1 MQQFLILIIF
11 TMQLKIAFV
20 CMMELRE
27 SSKSPEIT
35 HTSLILDSIVEGVFT
50 VDENMV
56 ITYFNHAAE
65 KITKISREEAVGKHC
80 YDVLKSNIC
89 EQLCPLQCSFTT
101 NEKIVDKHKNILRS
115 DGILV
120 PVSIS
125 TASLYNEAGEVVG
138 GVETFRDLTQIEA
151 LKKEI
156 NKSYTFEDIVSKNH
170 LILKI
175 FDTLPIISQS
185 NSTVLIQG
193 PSGSGKELFARAI
206 HNLSD
211 RKKGP
216 FVAVNCGALPDTL
229 IESELFGY
237 IKGAFTD
244 AKKDK
249 PGRFALAKGGSIFLD
264 EVESLPLSTQV
275 KLLRVLQEK
284 EFEPLGATAPI
295 DADVRVIAA
304 TKENLANLIKKD
316 KFRDDLFYRLNV
328 VKIELP
334 PLVKRRDDIP
344 ILIKHFLDKFN
355 KRMGKTIED
364 VSKNVMS
371 ILLEYDYPGN
381 IRELENIIEHA
392 FVMCQGTR
400 IRTAHLPNELSPKQE
415 IVKFDEEVNRPPI
428 QVFEK
433 LLIEETLEKH
443 NGNKLLTA
451 IELGLHR
458 STLWRKMKKYG
469 LI

>member
-1 MQQFLILIIF
+1 
-11 TMQLKIAFV
+11 MQLKNDDV
-20 CMMELRE
+20 GMNNLNET
-27 SSKSPEIT
+27 KSNLEIN
-35 HTSLILDSIVEGVFT
+35 HSGLILDSIVEGVFT

-65 KITKISREEAVGKHC
+65 KITGIAKEYAIGQHC

-89 EQLCPLQCSFTT
+89 EKTCPMRCSFTT
-101 NEKIVDKHKNILRS
+101 DEEIIDKHKDILRH
-115 DGILV
+115 DGTLI

-125 TASLYNEAGEVVG
+125 TAALRNEAGEVIG
-138 GVETFRDLTQIEA
+138 GVETFRDLSTIEQLRKA
-151 LKKEI
+151 I

-170 LILKI
+170 LILRI

-185 NSTVLIQG
+185 DSTVLLQG

-206 HNLSD
+206 HSLSG
-211 RKKGP
+211 RKNKP
-216 FVAVNCGALPDTL
+216 FIAINCGALPETL
-229 IESELFGY
+229 LESELFGY

-295 DADVRVIAA
+295 DTDVRVIAA
-304 TKENLANLIKKD
+304 TKENLTNLIKKD
-316 KFRDDLFYRLNV
+316 KFRDDLYYRLNV

-344 ILIKHFLDKFN
+344 ILINHFIDKFN
-355 KRMGKTIED
+355 KRMGKSIED

-371 ILLEYDYPGN
+371 ILLDYDYPGN

-392 FVMCQGTR
+392 FVMCQGTK
-400 IRTAHLPNELSPKQE
+400 IRTADLPNELSPKLE
-415 IVKFDEEVNRPPI
+415 ITKLDEEVNRPPM

-443 NGNKLLTA
+443 NGNKLLSAT
-451 IELGLHR
+451 ELGLHR

>member
-1 MQQFLILIIF
+1 MKF
-11 TMQLKIAFV
+11 KIA
-20 CMMELRE
+20 
-27 SSKSPEIT
+27 
-35 HTSLILDSIVEGVFT
+35 HTDIILDSIADGVFT
-50 VDENMV
+50 VDEDMV

-65 KITKISREEAVGKHC
+65 KITGISKEIAVGQHC
-80 YDVLKSNIC
+80 YEVLKSNIC
-89 EQLCPLQCSFTT
+89 EKTCPLRCSFTT
-101 NEKIVDKHKNILRS
+101 DEEIIDKHKNILRS
-115 DGILV
+115 DGSLI

-125 TASLYNEAGEVVG
+125 TSALRNEEGKVVG
-138 GVETFRDLTQIEA
+138 GVETFRDLSTLEE

-185 NSTVLIQG
+185 DSTVLIQG
-193 PSGSGKELFARAI
+193 ESGSGKELFARAI
-206 HNLSD
+206 HSLSN

-284 EFEPLGATAPI
+284 EFEPLGSTELVK
-295 DADVRVIAA
+295 ADVRVIAA
-304 TKENLANLIKKD
+304 TKDNLVQLIKNE
-316 KFRDDLFYRLNV
+316 KFRDDLYYRLNV

-334 PLVKRRDDIP
+334 PLAKRRDDIP
-344 ILIKHFLDKFN
+344 ILIKHFIDKFN
-355 KRMGKTIED
+355 KRMGKSIED
-364 VSKNVMS
+364 VSKNVMN
-371 ILLEYDYPGN
+371 ILMKYDYPGN
-381 IRELENIIEHA
+381 VRELENIIEHA
-392 FVMCQGTR
+392 SVMCQDTK
-400 IRTAHLPNELSPKQE
+400 IRTAHLPLELSPRAE
-415 IVKFDEEVNRPPI
+415 IVLLEEEVSRPPI

-433 LLIEETLEKH
+433 QLIQETLEKH
-443 NGNKLLTA
+443 NGNKILTA
-451 IELGLHR
+451 KELDLHR
-458 STLWRKMKKYG
+458 STLWRKMKKFG
-469 LI
+469 LA